1 MRREES
7 MSYYTYKDCKLYYET
22 KGQGIPVVLI
32 HGWGIDH
39 RYLEG
44 CMEPVFDA
52 LTREF
57 ERFYLDLPGMGRSI
71 PGFVRDGDDCLEVL
85 HGFMEDVV
93 GENEILLVGNSFGG
107 LLSMGLA
114 KQWGAMVSGMIL
126 LAPATGC
133 KERTLPQSPRRTMD
147 SEFFYSLKKEEQ
159 EAFAMCDACLTKE
172 AFKHYQ
178 TYIYPAVGD
187 NKDNE
192 FLQHVLKGEIAW
204 DVHKEKNSYQFKKP
218 VLCLVG
224 REDTCVGYQDQFEV
238 LDHYPNATYL
248 LISGAGHNIWVD

>member
-1 MRREES
+1 
-7 MSYYTYKDCKLYYET
+7 
-22 KGQGIPVVLI
+22 
-32 HGWGIDH
+32 
-39 RYLEG
+39 
-44 CMEPVFDA
+44 
-52 LTREF
+52 
-57 ERFYLDLPGMGRSI
+57 
-71 PGFVRDGDDCLEVL
+71 
-85 HGFMEDVV
+85 
-93 GENEILLVGNSFGG
+93 
-107 LLSMGLA
+107 
-114 KQWGAMVSGMIL
+114 
-126 LAPATGC
+126 
-133 KERTLPQSPRRTMD
+133 
-147 SEFFYSLKKEEQ
+147 
-159 EAFAMCDACLTKE
+159 MCDACLTKE